1 LGLIFKN
8 ETFKPGLM
16 FRINIGYDFQKYKP
30 KLKFQRP
37 GSLECAEAP
46 LVRWQA
52 SFSISRGGIDLVR
65 TKVIVLAVYLGSSR
79 LLALIIACRILQDEC
94 PFLLGFKSTSLLSSP

>member
-46 LVRWQA
+46 L
-52 SFSISRGGIDLVR
+52 SRGGIDLVR